1 MEGDSDGFLFIVR
14 EKIYSQSLEQIVL
27 TDKNVFTVEQ
37 TLAFGVLLTDGLQKI
52 QKITKK
58 RYQNLIPRNIHYD
71 MHSSNPRV
79 VFDKVMDVE
88 FFISKSD
95 PMSHTSFTPDMVYWP
110 PEYIDIGKYTE
121 RSQIYCISF
130 LMLTM
135 MLGEPPI
142 KAINQEDLKEA
153 ITLNQIKFPDNL
165 PKGFLAFLK
174 RGVSIAPNNRFFSLA

>member
-1 MEGDSDGFLFIVR
+1 
-14 EKIYSQSLEQIVL
+14 
-27 TDKNVFTVEQ
+27 
-37 TLAFGVLLTDGLQKI
+37 
-52 QKITKK
+52 
-58 RYQNLIPRNIHYD
+58 
-71 MHSSNPRV
+71 
-79 VFDKVMDVE
+79 MDVD

-121 RSQIYCISF
+121 RSQIYSLSF
-130 LMLTM
+130 LMLTS

-174 RGVSIAPNNRFFSLA
+174 RGVSIAPNNRFFSLAEFKLALNQLKRQLAEKNSEKNTGNSRRIEKL